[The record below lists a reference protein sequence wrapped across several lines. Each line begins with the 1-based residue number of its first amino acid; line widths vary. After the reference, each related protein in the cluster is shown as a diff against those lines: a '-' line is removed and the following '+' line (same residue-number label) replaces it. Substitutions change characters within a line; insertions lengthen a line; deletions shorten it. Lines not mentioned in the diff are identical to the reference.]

1 MSRDETGKNTICV
14 AAMYLF
20 AELPDEQNF
29 IEGAA
34 TAIDDKM
41 QALGIRGTMILAT
54 EGINGTVAGPQ
65 QSLDAFLVYL
75 RSKSLL
81 DGKLF
86 DLNPLLS
93 FCKEMPFERAVV
105 KVRPEIVTMGVPEV
119 CPSEL
124 AGQYVDPEDWNELVN
139 DPNVL
144 VLDTR
149 NDFEVEMGTF
159 VSADGRRALNPQT
172 VSFRDFPDF
181 AASQLPTDK
190 DKTVAMFCTGG
201 IRCEKATSYLLKLG
215 YRDVRHLKGGILGY
229 LRKIDASDSCWDGDC
244 FVFDNRVALCHGLKP
259 VASRAAQ
266 PDSPELSL

>member
-1 MSRDETGKNTICV
+1 MSLDETGKNSICV

-20 AELPDEQNF
+20 AELPDEKDF

-34 TAIDDKM
+34 NAIDQKM
-41 QALGIRGTMILAT
+41 QSLGIRGTIILAT
-54 EGINGTVAGPQ
+54 EGINGTIAGSQ
-65 QSLDAFLVYL
+65 QSIDAFVAYL
-75 RSKSLL
+75 RSGSLL
-81 DGKLF
+81 DGKLYG
-86 DLNPLLS
+86 LNPQLS
-93 FCKEMPFERAVV
+93 YCEELPFERAVV

-124 AGQYVDPEDWNELVN
+124 TGQYVDPKQWNELVN
-139 DPNVL
+139 DPDVL

-172 VSFRDFPDF
+172 VSFRDFPDY
-181 AASQLPTDK
+181 AASQFPADK
-190 DKTVAMFCTGG
+190 EKTVAMFCTGG

-229 LRKIDASDSCWDGDC
+229 LRKVDASDSCWYGDC
-244 FVFDNRVALCHGLKP
+244 FVFDNRVALGHGLKP
-259 VASRAAQ
+259 VASRSAQ
-266 PDSPELSL
+266 PDSPELSF